1 MSNKIFEYLENI
13 KGEPTAHLS
22 GLKKVF
28 LKNSDTESQLT
39 QFAFGDFA
47 PGETCPRHEHST
59 MYECFYFI
67 KGTGKYIVDT
77 ETVEIRPGT
86 FLKIPPQTQ
95 HELINTGTE
104 NLEFVYFGIAV
115 D

>member
-1 MSNKIFEYLENI
+1 MPNKIFEYIENI

-28 LKNSDTESQLT
+28 LKNEDTSSKLT
-39 QFAFGDFA
+39 QFAYGKFA
-47 PGETCPRHEHST
+47 PGEICPGHKHST

-67 KGTGKYIVDT
+67 KGHGQYIV
-77 ETVEIRPGT
+77 ESEVIELKPGT
-86 FLKIPPQTQ
+86 FLKIDPDTE
-95 HELINTGTE
+95 HELVNNGSQ
-104 NLEFVYFGIAV
+104 NLEFVYFGIAT